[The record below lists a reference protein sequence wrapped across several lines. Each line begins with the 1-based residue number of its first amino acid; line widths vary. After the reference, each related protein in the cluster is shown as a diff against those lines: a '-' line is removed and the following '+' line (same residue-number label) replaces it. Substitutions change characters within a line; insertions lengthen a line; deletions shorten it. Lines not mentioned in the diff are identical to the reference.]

1 MTRARLTLYKSLSRQ
16 IERLMPIDPGNVGIY
31 SFEPMVYNHAH
42 IGNLRAYVF
51 TPRCR
56 AC

>member
-1 MTRARLTLYKSLSRQ
+1 MTRARLTLYNSLSRQ
-16 IERLMPIDPGNVGIY
+16 IERFMPIDPGNVGIY

>member
-1 MTRARLTLYKSLSRQ
+1 MTRARLTLYNSLSRQ
-16 IERLMPIDPGNVGIY
+16 IERFVPIDPGNIGIY
-31 SFEPMVYNHAH
+31 SLGPTVYNHAH

-51 TPRCR
+51 TSRCR

>member
-1 MTRARLTLYKSLSRQ
+1 MTRASLTLYNSLSRQ
-16 IERLMPIDPGNVGIY
+16 IERFVPIDPGNVGIY
-31 SFEPMVYNHAH
+31 SLGPTVYNHAH

-51 TPRCR
+51 TPRCG

>member
-1 MTRARLTLYKSLSRQ
+1 MTRARLTLYNSLSRQ
-16 IERLMPIDPGNVGIY
+16 IERFMPIDPGNVGIY

-42 IGNLRAYVF
+42 IRKLRAYVF

>member
-1 MTRARLTLYKSLSRQ
+1 MTRARLTLYNSLSRQ
-16 IERLMPIDPGNVGIY
+16 FERFVPIDPGNVGIY
-31 SFEPMVYNHAH
+31 TLGPTVYNHAH